1 MPKILDKV
9 RHGYDVY
16 IYTRDEHPPAHCHV
30 WLGDQE
36 AVVELDPVRI
46 RGSSG
51 LHSRDLKKIEALI
64 EEHQEQLLAAW
75 DAIFPRR

>member
-9 RHGYDVY
+9 RHGFDVY

-46 RGSSG
+46 RGSVG
-51 LHSRDLKKIEALI
+51 LHSRDLKKILALI
-64 EEHQEQLLAAW
+64 AEHQAQLLEVW
-75 DAIFPRR
+75 DSIFGQR